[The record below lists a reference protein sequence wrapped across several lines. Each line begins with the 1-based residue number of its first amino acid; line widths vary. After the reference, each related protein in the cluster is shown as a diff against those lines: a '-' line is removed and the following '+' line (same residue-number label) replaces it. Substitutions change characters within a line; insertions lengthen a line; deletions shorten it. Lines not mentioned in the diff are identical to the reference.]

1 MHSRDD
7 ISRLLVEEVAVAHVE
22 PVFAAIG
29 RLESTVAGVYLVGGA
44 VRDVLLGAESFDV
57 DIVVE
62 GDGIAF
68 AHALAELLGARFTP
82 HAKFGTAIVH
92 HGRGARVDVV
102 TARSERYHAPAVL
115 PTVERATIDE
125 DLRRRDFTINAMAV
139 SLRSR
144 DFGHLVDPFHG
155 REDLERGVIR
165 VLHDASLVDDPTRIF
180 RAVRYEA
187 RFGFRLDAH
196 TERLAR
202 ASVEDRHLDDLT
214 PARLTAEL
222 EALFD
227 EPDAPPGI
235 ARLGELGVDRALHE
249 GLRTDDECAEIFARA
264 LRLVDA
270 YELAVPSW
278 RIGLEVAARALSTT
292 EISDWVTRLELR
304 RRDADLVI
312 GAVANAHPIV
322 ERLRAARPTCAEIV
336 EIASVFD
343 PDAALLALATSDAP
357 ALRDYFERLRGVRLE
372 IGGREL
378 AGLGLAESPRVG
390 EILAEIRRRKLNGEL
405 AGRDEEL
412 AAARELVS
420 A

>member
-1 MHSRDD
+1 MHGHDD

-22 PVFAAIG
+22 PVFDAID
-29 RLESTVAGVYLVGGA
+29 RLENTVDGVYLVGGA

-68 AHALAELLGARFTP
+68 ARALAGLLDARFTT

-92 HGRGARVDVV
+92 HGGDARVDVA

-115 PTVERATIDE
+115 PTVERATIEE
-125 DLRRRDFTINAMAV
+125 DLHRRDFTINAMAA
-139 SLRSR
+139 SLRRS

-155 REDLERGVIR
+155 RADLAQGVIR
-165 VLHDASLVDDPTRIF
+165 VLHNASFVDDPTRIF

-187 RFGFRLDAH
+187 RFGFRLDAQS
-196 TERLAR
+196 EELAR
-202 ASVEDRHLDDLT
+202 ASVADGHLDDLT

-227 EPDAPPGI
+227 ERHAEVSIP
-235 ARLGELGVDRALHE
+235 RLGELGVDRALHPL
-249 GLRTDDECAEIFARA
+249 LRTDGEGAEIFARA
-264 LRLVDA
+264 HRLA
-270 YELAVPSW
+270 EEYGIAVPAW
-278 RIGLEVAARALSTT
+278 RIGIEVVARELSAL
-292 EISDWVTRLELR
+292 DVGQWVQRLELR
-304 RRDADLVI
+304 RRDAELVA
-312 GAVANAHPIV
+312 GAVANAPVMV
-322 ERLRAARPTCAEIV
+322 ERLRAGEPTQAEIV
-336 EIASVFD
+336 DLASVFD
-343 PDAALLALATSDAP
+343 PDAALLALAMSDLSL
-357 ALRDYFERLRGVRLE
+357 LRDYFERLREVRIE

-378 AGLGLAESPRVG
+378 AELGLAESPRVG
-390 EILAEIRRRKLNGEL
+390 EILAELRRRKLNGEL
-405 AGRDEEL
+405 EGREDEL

>member
-1 MHSRDD
+1 MHGRDD

-22 PVFAAIG
+22 PVFDAIG
-29 RLESTVAGVYLVGGA
+29 RLESTVDGVYLVGGA

-68 AHALAELLGARFTP
+68 ARALAGLLDARFTP

-92 HGRGARVDVV
+92 HGGDARVDVV
-102 TARSERYHAPAVL
+102 TARSERYHAPAML
-115 PTVERATIDE
+115 PTVERATIEE

-139 SLRSR
+139 SLRRR
-144 DFGHLVDPFHG
+144 DFGHLVDPFRG
-155 REDLERGVIR
+155 RDDLEQGVIR
-165 VLHDASLVDDPTRIF
+165 VLHDVSFVDDPTRIF

-196 TERLAR
+196 SEQRAR
-202 ASVEDRHLDDLT
+202 ASVADGHLDDLT

-227 EPDAPPGI
+227 EPCAAPAIP
-235 ARLGELGVDRALHE
+235 RLGELGVGRALHPL
-249 GLRTDDECAEIFARA
+249 LRTDGEGAEIFARA
-264 LRLVDA
+264 RGLVEE
-270 YELAVPSW
+270 YGIGVPAW
-278 RIGLEVAARALSTT
+278 RIGIEVVARELPALEVGQ
-292 EISDWVTRLELR
+292 WVERLELR
-304 RRDADLVI
+304 RRDADLVV
-312 GAVANAHPIV
+312 GAIANAPTIV
-322 ERLRAARPTCAEIV
+322 ERLRGGVLTQAEIV
-336 EIASVFD
+336 DIASVSD
-343 PDAALLALATSDAP
+343 PDAALLALAVSDLS
-357 ALRDYFERLRGVRLE
+357 ALRDYFERLRNVRLE
-372 IGGREL
+372 IGGHEL
-378 AGLGLAESPRVG
+378 AELGLAESPRVG

-405 AGRDEEL
+405 EGRDEEL

>member
-1 MHSRDD
+1 MHGRDD
-7 ISRLLVEEVAVAHVE
+7 ISRLLVEEVAIAHVE
-22 PVFAAIG
+22 SVFDAIAG
-29 RLESTVAGVYLVGGA
+29 LESTVDGVYLVGGA
-44 VRDVLLGAESFDV
+44 VRDVLLGAESFDI

-68 AHALAELLGARFTP
+68 AHSLAQLLGARVTP

-92 HGRGARVDVV
+92 HGRDARVDVV

-115 PTVERATIDE
+115 PTVERATIVE
-125 DLRRRDFTINAMAV
+125 DLGRRDFTINAMAV

-144 DFGHLVDPFHG
+144 DFGQLVDPFHG
-155 REDLERGVIR
+155 REDLEHGVIR
-165 VLHDASLVDDPTRIF
+165 VLHTASFVDDPTRIF

-187 RFGFRLDAH
+187 RFDFHLDADS
-196 TERLAR
+196 ERLVR
-202 ASVEDRHLDDLT
+202 ASVAGGHLDDLT

-227 EPDAPPGI
+227 EPGAVRGI
-235 ARLGELGVDRALHE
+235 ARLGELGVDRALHPRLRMDPE
-249 GLRTDDECAEIFARA
+249 GAELFARA
-264 LRLVDA
+264 HRLADA
-270 YELAVPSW
+270 YGLGVPSW
-278 RIGLEVAARALSTT
+278 RIGLEVVARELSAA
-292 EISDWVTRLELR
+292 EIRDWVRRLELR

-312 GAVANAHPIV
+312 GAVAGAAGMA
-322 ERLRAARPTCAEIV
+322 ERLREAPLSCAEIV
-336 EIASVFD
+336 DVASVSD
-343 PDAALLALATSDAP
+343 PDAALLALATTDER
-357 ALRDYFERLRGVRLE
+357 ALRDYFQRLRGLRLE

-378 AGLGLAESPRVG
+378 AELGLAESPRVG

-405 AGRDEEL
+405 DGRDAEL